1 MGRRTNANPDAV
13 MTLGDHLEELR
24 ARVILALLGLGVGMG
39 VCFVLGKWII
49 EFIKIPYN
57 QVRAHHPEL
66 QSLAYLSPTDAFVS
80 YMKICLIAG
89 LILSSPWVFYH
100 LWMFVAAG
108 LYPHERRY
116 VYAAVPF
123 CVALFAAGALLFLFV
138 IAPTALE
145 FFITFGGWI
154 GVVPMWMF
162 QNYVSFITLMMLVFG
177 VAFQTPVVIFIAY
190 RVGFV
195 SIQTLRSVRKYALFT
210 AFVIGAVVTPSVDPF
225 SQTALALPLYVLYE
239 IGIILCV
246 LSDRKR
252 ARTASE

>member
-13 MTLGDHLEELR
+13 MSLGDHLEELR
-24 ARVILALLGLGVGMG
+24 ARVILALAGLAVGMA
-39 VCFVLGKWII
+39 VSFIFGKWLI

-57 QVRAHHPEL
+57 QIRTHHPEL
-66 QSLAYLSPTDAFVS
+66 QPLAYLAPTDAFVS

-89 LILSSPWVFYH
+89 LILSSPWVFYQ

-116 VYAAVPF
+116 VYAAIPF

-145 FFITFGGWI
+145 FFVTFGKWI
-154 GVVPMWMF
+154 GVVPMWML

-177 VAFQTPVVIFIAY
+177 LAFQTPVVVLVVY
-190 RVGFV
+190 RIGLV
-195 SIQTLRSVRKYALFT
+195 SIQTLRSIRKYALFA

-225 SQTALALPLYVLYE
+225 SQTALAVPLYLLYE
-239 IGIILCV
+239 LGIILCV

-252 ARTASE
+252 ARAARE